1 MPKFHRRLSETS
13 NIIDFIKN
21 KSNKKKVLDFKNK
34 KVLVTAGP
42 TIEAIDE
49 VRYISNHSSGKQGYL
64 IAEEFAKHGAEV
76 ILVSGPVSLKPP
88 NKVNLYNVSTAD
100 EMLEICS
107 KCLPVDI
114 AVFVAAVADWKVEKQ
129 YPGKIKKK
137 NNSMTLNFEKN
148 PDILQYISN
157 HKMRPNLV
165 VGFSAETEKIEENSR
180 KKLIQKG
187 CDWILGNVVGKK
199 TDVFGSDNNQI
210 VFISEK
216 NIEKWPKLYKS
227 EVAVKLLGKVRKHFK
242 NYND

>member
-1 MPKFHRRLSETS
+1 MTLKTKNVLYPKKRTL
-13 NIIDFIKN
+13 DP
-21 KSNKKKVLDFKNK
+21 KKVLDFKNK

-114 AVFVAAVADWKVEKQ
+114 AVFVAAVADWKV
-129 YPGKIKKK
+129 
-137 NNSMTLNFEKN
+137 
-148 PDILQYISN
+148 
-157 HKMRPNLV
+157 
-165 VGFSAETEKIEENSR
+165 
-180 KKLIQKG
+180 
-187 CDWILGNVVGKK
+187 
-199 TDVFGSDNNQI
+199 
-210 VFISEK
+210 
-216 NIEKWPKLYKS
+216 
-227 EVAVKLLGKVRKHFK
+227 RKHFK